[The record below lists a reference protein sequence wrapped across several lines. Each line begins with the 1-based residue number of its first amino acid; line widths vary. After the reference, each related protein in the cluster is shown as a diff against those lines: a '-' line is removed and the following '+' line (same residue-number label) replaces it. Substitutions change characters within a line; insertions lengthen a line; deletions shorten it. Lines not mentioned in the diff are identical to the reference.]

1 MMNVTKRFK
10 IVILMPLLPFLMGC
24 GARLS
29 TEWRIAF
36 YKPEV
41 TRTAFV
47 MDYKE
52 CDQSARSRGMQVSG
66 VPVDRFVVYEWLEK
80 DRANIF
86 MTYIAHADYETTAYE
101 KRKIFI
107 SEYGPVLKRCME
119 DKGWVRKDYRQRDGA
134 VYPMF
139 PYFQ

>member
-1 MMNVTKRFK
+1 MKIIKSFK
-10 IVILMPLLPFLMGC
+10 MLILMPILAFLIGC
-24 GARLS
+24 GAGLS

-36 YKPEV
+36 YKPEANK
-41 TRTAFV
+41 TAFV

-52 CDQSARSRGMQVSG
+52 CDQSARSRGMLISG

-86 MTYIAHADYETTAYE
+86 MTYMAHAEYETTAYE

-107 SEYGPVLKRCME
+107 SEYGPVLKKCME
-119 DKGWVRKDYRQRDGA
+119 EKGWMRKDYRQGDGA
-134 VYPMF
+134 IYPMF
-139 PYFQ
+139 PYLK